1 LGLVIF
7 NNINNEADS
16 GIKCTLSMFACS
28 SKLSGA
34 ADTTKGRN
42 AIERDLAEF
51 ENWAHMNL
59 MNCSKIKHFR
69 GLS

>member
-1 LGLVIF
+1 MYPQQI
-7 NNINNEADS
+7 AD
-16 GIKCTLSMFACS
+16 T
-28 SKLSGA
+28 KLSCA
-34 ADTTKGRN
+34 ADTTEGRN

-59 MNCSKIKHFR
+59 MNSSKIKHFC

>member
-1 LGLVIF
+1 MYPQQI
-7 NNINNEADS
+7 AD
-16 GIKCTLSMFACS
+16 T
-28 SKLSGA
+28 KLSCA
-34 ADTTKGRN
+34 ADTTEGRN